1 MDSMEFTQVI
11 PRLRVLETRLLDKAK
26 IDRMIDGDSANEALK
41 VLQESEYANVMTGV
55 KRAEDYEVVLSKEL
69 KRVYELMYDASPSKS
84 LIDLMSIK
92 YDYHNIKVLL
102 KGIFLKK
109 DLSDMLIP
117 VGKINLSLLK
127 HSIDNDNM
135 ADLPSAMR
143 IGIEKTKE
151 VFEGTKDPQQID
163 IILDNAMFEEMR
175 EIAKELD
182 DRFVDKYVSA
192 LIDLTNLKTLLRV
205 KKQNKNRDFLQE
217 VIINGGAIDED
228 TLVALLNDA
237 PENISN
243 KLAFT
248 NYNEIIKIGIEDYTK
263 TDSASLLEKLVDNY
277 IMDMMKE
284 AKFIPFGV
292 EPILAYVYAKET
304 EIKVIR
310 IIMVGKLNNIS
321 GEVIRERLRD
331 IYV

>member
-55 KRAEDYEVVLSKEL
+55 KRAEDYEEVLSKEL

-102 KGIFLKK
+102 KGIFLNK

-127 HSIDNDNM
+127 HSIDNNNM

-143 IGIEKTKE
+143 NGIEKTKE

-175 EIAKELD
+175 EIARELD

-228 TLVALLNDA
+228 TLVALINDA

-248 NYNEIIKIGIEDYTK
+248 NYNEVIKIGIEDYTK

>member
-55 KRAEDYEVVLSKEL
+55 KRAEDYEEVLSKEL

-102 KGIFLKK
+102 KGIFLNK

-127 HSIDNDNM
+127 HSIDNNNM

-175 EIAKELD
+175 EIARELD

-248 NYNEIIKIGIEDYTK
+248 NYNDIIKIGIEDYTK